1 MYGCI
6 HSIDQL
12 SRPRFFE
19 IEMDNQQDNTSYV
32 TTLCHELTHFE
43 QRLRGKWK
51 QQWKKDKVENKWCSK
66 IVSSDTK
73 YMDEPWEIEAHKLEE
88 EYYEKYNLY
97 NYMKYKENMNGR

>member
-19 IEMDNQQDNTSYV
+19 IEMDNQQDDTSYV
-32 TTLCHELTHFE
+32 TTLCHELTHLE

-51 QQWKKDKVENKWCSK
+51 QGWKKEQVQNKWMSRIIPK
-66 IVSSDTK
+66 ETK
-73 YMDEPWEIEAHKLEE
+73 YMDEPWEIEAHSLESV
-88 EYYEKYNLY
+88 YAKRYATNH
-97 NYMKYKENMNGR
+97 